1 MKEVMD
7 IATLTPPQPAPDE
20 MAPSTTPTD
29 QLALRDD
36 DYTAA
41 HGESLRQTLDLAT
54 WRPGT
59 DLTEMYAV
67 LEQEVAEA
75 VRKESEYIHEIRAKI
90 FPRLRRRPG
99 APSGAGVYQ
108 VPVGHLEEVHRHVL
122 FNGAVE
128 ACDGTV
134 VTHDTLPV
142 TITQIGVCLVG
153 YRGDQ
158 GSWVHRIFRRDLRT
172 GSGKD
177 PIEETLDLLEHRKRR
192 AGVEQRSSRDR
203 LTELARRGIL
213 EYAERAVL
221 LDRSDAR
228 WRLGHG
234 NPVTFQLLT
243 GSGMLELVKASLEL
257 LRRLILDH
265 RRFAFVPSAPSAREI
280 LTIGNAL
287 RPLEYA
293 IVDTPLDALRSIADG
308 GYRGE
313 GWGPVGKDV
322 KSFVEEVGPRIIL
335 GVYRVS
341 HLAPAQMFYAH
352 VDNAHDAALI
362 VMADSA
368 LQEHRGFPLL
378 VDLADKL
385 CTASFGGETL
395 AASTR
400 LAYAAAGAPYRY
412 LAERKTR

>member
-1 MKEVMD
+1 MD
-7 IATLTPPQPAPDE
+7 IASLIPNPAPDE
-20 MAPSTTPTD
+20 TAPSTTPTD
-29 QLALRDD
+29 QPVLRDD
-36 DYTAA
+36 DYRAA
-41 HGESLRQTLDLAT
+41 HGESLHQTLDLDT

-59 DLTEMYAV
+59 DLTEMYAA
-67 LEQEVAEA
+67 LEQEVTEA
-75 VRKESEYIHEIRAKI
+75 VRTEGVYVQEIRARI
-90 FPRLRRRPG
+90 FPILRRRQD
-99 APSGAGVYQ
+99 APPGAGVYQ
-108 VPVGHLEEVHRHVL
+108 VPVGRFEEVHRHVL

-172 GSGKD
+172 GPGKD
-177 PIEETLDLLEHRKRR
+177 PVEETLDLLEHRKRR
-192 AGVEQRSSRDR
+192 SGVDQKSRRDR

-228 WRLGHG
+228 WRMGHG

-243 GSGMLELVKASLEL
+243 SGMPELVDVSLEL

-265 RRFAFVPSAPSAREI
+265 RRFVFVPSTPSAREL

-293 IVDTPLDALRSIADG
+293 IVDTSQQALRRMAESE

-313 GWGPVGKDV
+313 GWGPVGNRVRD
-322 KSFVEEVGPRIIL
+322 FAAEVGPRIVV

-341 HLAPAQMFYAH
+341 HLAPTQMFYAH
-352 VDNAHDAALI
+352 VDHAHDAALI
-362 VMADSA
+362 AMADSA

-400 LAYAAAGAPYRY
+400 VAYAAAGAPYRY

>member
-1 MKEVMD
+1 MKKAMD
-7 IATLTPPQPAPDE
+7 IASLISLQPASDE
-20 MAPSTTPTD
+20 TAPSTMPSD
-29 QLALRDD
+29 QPAFRDD
-36 DYTAA
+36 DYSAA
-41 HGESLRQTLDLAT
+41 HGESLRQTLDLDT
-54 WRPGT
+54 WRPGI
-59 DLTEMYAV
+59 DLTQMYAV

-75 VRKESEYIHEIRAKI
+75 VRKEGEYIHEIRTKI
-90 FPRLRRRPG
+90 FPRLRLRPG
-99 APSGAGVYQ
+99 APPGAGVFQ
-108 VPVGHLEEVHRHVL
+108 VPVGRLEEVHRQVL

-142 TITQIGVCLVG
+142 TITQIGVCLVS

-158 GSWVHRIFRRDLRT
+158 GSWVHRIFRRDLRAS
-172 GSGKD
+172 SGKSAV
-177 PIEETLDLLEHRKRR
+177 EETLELLEHRNRR
-192 AGVEQRSSRDR
+192 TGVDQKSPRDR

-234 NPVTFQLLT
+234 SPVTFQLLT
-243 GSGMLELVKASLEL
+243 GSGMLELVQASLVL

-265 RRFAFVPSAPSAREI
+265 RRFVFVPSAPSAREI

-293 IVDTPLDALRSIADG
+293 IVDTPLDALLSVADG

-322 KSFVEEVGPRIIL
+322 KCFVKEVGPRIVV

-352 VDNAHDAALI
+352 VDHAHDAALI
-362 VMADSA
+362 AMADSA

>member
-1 MKEVMD
+1 MTPAVIWSARHWADAIAALPTEGALPARTVLVPREAVAHSLRRELIRSGQAAALIGTRFLPTLAAAVAVLHEAD
-7 IATLTPPQPAPDE
+7 IPFETGE
-20 MAPSTTPTD
+20 E
-29 QLALRDD
+29 ALRP
-36 DYTAA
+36 AR
-41 HGESLRQTLDLAT
+41 LLA
-54 WRPGT
+54 
-59 DLTEMYAV
+59 
-67 LEQEVAEA
+67 
-75 VRKESEYIHEIRAKI
+75 
-90 FPRLRRRPG
+90 
-99 APSGAGVYQ
+99 
-108 VPVGHLEEVHRHVL
+108 
-122 FNGAVE
+122 
-128 ACDGTV
+128 
-134 VTHDTLPV
+134 
-142 TITQIGVCLVG
+142 
-153 YRGDQ
+153 
-158 GSWVHRIFRRDLRT
+158 IFRRDLRAS
-172 GSGKD
+172 SGKSAV
-177 PIEETLDLLEHRKRR
+177 EETLELLEHRKRR
-192 AGVEQRSSRDR
+192 TGVDQKSPRDR

-234 NPVTFQLLT
+234 SPVTFQLLT
-243 GSGMLELVKASLEL
+243 GSGMLELVQASLVL

-265 RRFAFVPSAPSAREI
+265 RRFVFVPSAPSAREI

-293 IVDTPLDALRSIADG
+293 IVDTPLDALLSVADG

-322 KSFVEEVGPRIIL
+322 KCFVKEVGPRIVV

-352 VDNAHDAALI
+352 VDHAHDAALI
-362 VMADSA
+362 AMADSA